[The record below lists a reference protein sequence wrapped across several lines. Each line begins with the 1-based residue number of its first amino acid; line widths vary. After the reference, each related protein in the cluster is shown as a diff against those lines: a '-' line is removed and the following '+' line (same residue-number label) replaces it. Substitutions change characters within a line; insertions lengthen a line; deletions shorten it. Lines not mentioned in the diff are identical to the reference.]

1 MRNLR
6 RLLAAVIAGI
16 FLLLPGVA
24 YAVPPVDISRNYED
38 YADVSEREAQL
49 SNLIV
54 EVSSGNLWVIT
65 VDNFDGLA
73 PDNWA
78 QKTFDK
84 SGLTSVDG
92 LLAVSVG
99 TSELYAYSPDG
110 QIKELLNQAT
120 SQDVLDKFHDGEWDA
135 GIELFGEHVRTL
147 RNGGPA
153 PVAPGQAA
161 VPNVL
166 PVIVLIALG
175 GAVVVGFSVWRKK
188 KARVSEDMS
197 NAQLAKQASAE
208 LLAADDD
215 VRAGANELEFARA
228 EFGVE
233 ATREFHDALTQAQEA
248 VHKAFNLR
256 RLLDDDEPE
265 TPAQQ
270 HQMNTQILQ
279 LSHHARETMQAQ
291 AEQFSAL
298 RDLANRVDS
307 KLSDL
312 QERHDELQAQLSLA
326 EVKVRNLGLSFPQE
340 SLATIS
346 TYPSQIRTLLSAS
359 STHIIDAH
367 THVKQAEKGEAVQ
380 YARMAEGV
388 LDQASKLIDRIDQAP
403 TLLAQARDHLPQAIE
418 SLSADISD
426 AKRLGQ
432 GNATITQRR
441 QEAEAAI
448 ARATAGSAVDLLLV
462 ADQLEEAERQLDLAL
477 VHVRTAAEQEDKRN
491 TKLTQYRIRL
501 EEKLARL
508 DEDVTR
514 YREVVT
520 ADTRT
525 LLNRAHSAFTS
536 AQSQTG
542 EQQLSTYSSAMDYAQ
557 RAERAL
563 NSDIEDYRGSGRQS
577 RTGSELG
584 GELAGAILTGVARS
598 LIYGALSGGSSR
610 RNDWGNNSFGS
621 GGNSH
626 SGGGFG
632 SGGGGFGKTF

>member
-161 VPNVL
+161 APNVL

-340 SLATIS
+340 SIGDDFYIPVS
-346 TYPSQIRTLLSAS
+346 DSYSFKR
-359 STHIIDAH
+359 IID
-367 THVKQAEKGEAVQ
+367 TYYRCSYSCEAG
-380 YARMAEGV
+380 R
-388 LDQASKLIDRIDQAP
+388 
-403 TLLAQARDHLPQAIE
+403 
-418 SLSADISD
+418 
-426 AKRLGQ
+426 KR
-432 GNATITQRR
+432 R
-441 QEAEAAI
+441 
-448 ARATAGSAVDLLLV
+448 
-462 ADQLEEAERQLDLAL
+462 
-477 VHVRTAAEQEDKRN
+477 
-491 TKLTQYRIRL
+491 
-501 EEKLARL
+501 
-508 DEDVTR
+508 
-514 YREVVT
+514 
-520 ADTRT
+520 
-525 LLNRAHSAFTS
+525 
-536 AQSQTG
+536 
-542 EQQLSTYSSAMDYAQ
+542 
-557 RAERAL
+557 
-563 NSDIEDYRGSGRQS
+563 S
-577 RTGSELG
+577 RTIRPHG
-584 GELAGAILTGVARS
+584 
-598 LIYGALSGGSSR
+598 
-610 RNDWGNNSFGS
+610 
-621 GGNSH
+621 
-626 SGGGFG
+626 
-632 SGGGGFGKTF
+632 